1 MVQRGGSLSR
11 SRGEEERKRFLLAAS
26 GVPGQK
32 QVKHANG
39 QASRRGSEIV
49 EARRRGGGGGSLAR
63 RLASPEP
70 PPPRV
75 SAAGQVCGISS
86 SSSSKRRLASFL
98 RRVDRAPARGTRGV
112 VRRCLPRSFL
122 SHSLSPGLSF
132 FLSPS
137 LRSFVFIYFPLLREC
152 LCCCFCRRSVHLAR
166 GSSPTGFFCRWCYRR
181 RALTVARRLFSPLSF
196 FVSLRPPPTYYITR
210 VAFANGESSSP
221 RQSFLSYG
229 CISRGERGRCYP
241 YPTLSSALLSFLQTT
256 DRPTDVRKR
265 VCWYMANMAASRA
278 CFSLSL
284 SLCNVLTPFDIV
296 LALVCCAPR
305 RLF

>member
-86 SSSSKRRLASFL
+86 SSSKRRLASFL

-122 SHSLSPGLSF
+122 SLTHSAPVYHSF
-132 FLSPS
+132 F
-137 LRSFVFIYFPLLREC
+137 
-152 LCCCFCRRSVHLAR
+152 
-166 GSSPTGFFCRWCYRR
+166 
-181 RALTVARRLFSPLSF
+181 
-196 FVSLRPPPTYYITR
+196 PPPFVPLFLFTFLCFGS
-210 VAFANGESSSP
+210 VCVAAFADGACIWRAAALP
-221 RQSFLSYG
+221 RA
-229 CISRGERGRCYP
+229 
-241 YPTLSSALLSFLQTT
+241 SSAGGATVVG
-256 DRPTDVRKR
+256 R
-265 VCWYMANMAASRA
+265 
-278 CFSLSL
+278 
-284 SLCNVLTPFDIV
+284 
-296 LALVCCAPR
+296 
-305 RLF
+305 